1 MNRFEYA
8 SSPPFPDE
16 FPVLIARA
24 CMDPTFA
31 GGAMVKTFEDQAFA
45 AEPGTLVAP
54 FFTTNGW
61 HVMLVND

>member
-1 MNRFEYA
+1 M
-8 SSPPFPDE
+8 
-16 FPVLIARA
+16 LIARA